1 MKIKKNPTQL
11 QASRADR
18 SWPQTRSPTQPCCC
32 RFFLLLSRFPL
43 PHPTPPP
50 PPPTSSLAPRPS
62 APASTAIAA
71 VPILSPSRSRS
82 RSGQAVCRSAT
93 AYSSTQP
100 TATDH
105 PPPFLTWVVIHNPV
119 VAEEESGAQPLA
131 PRNPSLRLRLTDVVR
146 FLTRG
151 DHHVVC
157 GGGLFFHSNDSR
169 WWPRFCFLPG
179 IRRRRP
185 PWKTSTRH
193 MRGHTPKLSSLMRN
207 IIGSYFNLEVMPM
220 LTPHTRECF

>member
-131 PRNPSLRLRLTDVVR
+131 PRNPSLRLRLTTAASMEVLSLLAPQNSSPR
-146 FLTRG
+146 HG
-151 DHHVVC
+151 DRAQDLDKSGTF
-157 GGGLFFHSNDSR
+157 GGHGGEAAAHQ
-169 WWPRFCFLPG
+169 
-179 IRRRRP
+179 I
-185 PWKTSTRH
+185 
-193 MRGHTPKLSSLMRN
+193 
-207 IIGSYFNLEVMPM
+207 
-220 LTPHTRECF
+220 